1 MRLSIVIPAYNEA
14 ARIGPMLDAYLAYF
28 EAKYS
33 PSEVELIVS
42 VNGST
47 DDTEAVVRSRMA
59 AHPALRIYVDPAPIG
74 KGGAIIAAGRLAR
87 GDLVGF
93 VDADGATPPAAFDDL
108 VANIG
113 DAGLIIASRA
123 LPGAVLSPRP
133 GLRRRIASRIFNTLV
148 RTLFR
153 LNITDTQCGAKLM
166 TAEAWHAIVPTIG
179 ITRWA
184 FDVDML
190 FKTRLAHYSIRE
202 IPTTWSDVS
211 GSKIELARASF
222 QMFLAIVRLRLIYSP
237 FRFVVHVYDHLLGRV
252 IPLNPYGG

>member
-14 ARIGPMLDAYLAYF
+14 ARIAPMLDAYLAYF
-28 EAKYS
+28 EKKY
-33 PSEVELIVS
+33 PSDCELIVS

-47 DDTEAVVRSRMA
+47 DETEAVVRSRMA
-59 AHPALRIYVDPAPIG
+59 AHPSLRIHVDPAPIG

-123 LPGAVLSPRP
+123 LPGSVLSPRP
-133 GLRRRIASRIFNTLV
+133 GLRRRIASRIFNAMV
-148 RTLFR
+148 RTLFK
-153 LNITDTQCGAKLM
+153 LHITDTQCGAKLM
-166 TAEAWHAIVPTIG
+166 TAEAWHAVVPTIG

-184 FDVDML
+184 FDVDLL
-190 FKTRLAHYSIRE
+190 FKTRRARYPIRE
-202 IPTTWSDVS
+202 IPTTWRDVT
-211 GSKIELARASF
+211 GSKVELARASF
-222 QMFLAIVRLRLIYSP
+222 QMFLAITRLRLIYSP
-237 FRFVVHVYDHLLGRV
+237 FRFIVRVYDRLLGRI
-252 IPLNPYGG
+252 IPLDPYGG

>member
-14 ARIGPMLDAYLAYF
+14 TRIGRMLDAYLPYF
-28 EAKYS
+28 EKTYPADH
-33 PSEVELIVS
+33 ELIVS

-59 AHPALRIYVDPAPIG
+59 AHPTLRIHVDPAPIG

-93 VDADGATPPAAFDDL
+93 VDADGATPPEAFDDL
-108 VANIG
+108 VHRIG

-123 LPGAVLSPRP
+123 LPESVVDPRP
-133 GLRRRIASRIFNTLV
+133 GLRRRIASRVFNAMV
-148 RTLFR
+148 RTLFK
-153 LNITDTQCGAKLM
+153 LHITDTQCGAKLM
-166 TAEAWHAIVPTIG
+166 TAAAWHAVVPTIG

-184 FDVDML
+184 FDVDLL
-190 FKTRLAHYSIRE
+190 FKTRRARYPIRE
-202 IPTTWSDVS
+202 IPTVWRDVG

-222 QMFLAIVRLRLIYSP
+222 QMFLAIVRLRLLYSP
-237 FRFVVHVYDHLLGRV
+237 FRFVVRLYDRLLGRI
-252 IPLNPYGG
+252 IPLDPYGG